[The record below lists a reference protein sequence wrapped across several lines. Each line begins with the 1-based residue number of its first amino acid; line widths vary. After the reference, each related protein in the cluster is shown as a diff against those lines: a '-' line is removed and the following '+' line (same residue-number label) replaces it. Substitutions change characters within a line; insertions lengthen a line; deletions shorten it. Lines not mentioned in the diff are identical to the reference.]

1 MDTTT
6 STTTAVPGGS
16 GWRRAPSRALAASL
30 AALLVWT
37 GVAPGIAAAQDTGGQ
52 PPVVV
57 QHEPLTTGVA
67 GEPLRIEA
75 RITSSGTRPFVVLHH
90 RTEGESAYRD
100 DFMPRVGAERYLREL
115 PTEAGTPTRIEY
127 WIEASADGAAAAAGS
142 ADAPIVVDVTL
153 EAAPPPAVAD
163 ARAPEIA
170 DVSPA
175 AAPAGERQRFA
186 VEVTDDTDVAE
197 VVLFHRAAGGAEFEP
212 LPMSAEGGNRYVAA
226 LPSAADTT
234 LIEYFVEARD
244 PAGNRESLGS
254 RFMALERSL
263 EVVASAPAVAPAPAP
278 EPVAEARSNTL
289 WYVLGGVLL
298 VGAIAAAAGGGG
310 EEEDT
315 GDCCTVT
322 IEVDAPQ

>member
-1 MDTTT
+1 MA
-6 STTTAVPGGS
+6 SRAVAGRSPPP
-16 GWRRAPSRALAASL
+16 WRRSWSGRASS
-30 AALLVWT
+30 
-37 GVAPGIAAAQDTGGQ
+37 PGIAAAQDAGGQ

-90 RTEGESAYRD
+90 RTEGESAYSD
-100 DFMPRVGAERYLREL
+100 DFMPRVGADRYLREL

-127 WIEASADGAAAAAGS
+127 WIEASADGATAAAGS

-153 EAAPPPAVAD
+153 EAAPPAAVAD

-186 VEVTDDTDVAE
+186 VEVTDDTGVDE
-197 VVLFHRAAGGAEFEP
+197 VVLFHRAAGDAEFER
-212 LPMSAEGGNRYVAA
+212 LPMSAAGGNRYVAT

-254 RFMALERSL
+254 RFMALERPL
-263 EVVASAPAVAPAPAP
+263 EAAASAPAVASAPAP
-278 EPVAEARSNTL
+278 EPVAEPRSNTL
-289 WYVLGGVLL
+289 WYVLGGALL
-298 VGAIAAAAGGGG
+298 VGAIAAAAGGRWR
-310 EEEDT
+310 
-315 GDCCTVT
+315 
-322 IEVDAPQ
+322 